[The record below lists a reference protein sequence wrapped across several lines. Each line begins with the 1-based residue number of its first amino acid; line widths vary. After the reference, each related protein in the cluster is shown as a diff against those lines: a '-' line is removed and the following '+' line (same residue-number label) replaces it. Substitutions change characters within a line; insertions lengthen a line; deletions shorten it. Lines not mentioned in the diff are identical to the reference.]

1 VALAAAAYF
10 FALNTNQLL
19 VERLFRAWSLF
30 YDNPIQQR
38 LYFGPIQD
46 AVLRR
51 LGSAPGRVLDLGCG
65 TGELLAKLP
74 ADTFMTGIDL
84 SVAMLQ
90 QGVQKPAL
98 GGRLVAADAHALPL
112 ADQSMDVVT
121 CLISFQYYLDP
132 LTALRE
138 VHRVLKPGGR
148 FFLGAL
154 SSRVLEVS
162 PVDEVLRRVLGGLA
176 RFYRPSE
183 LRGLLSEAGFSAQ
196 KDRPVQLLTRLYE
209 ASV

>member
-1 VALAAAAYF
+1 M
-10 FALNTNQLL
+10 
-19 VERLFRAWSLF
+19 
-30 YDNPIQQR
+30 
-38 LYFGPIQD
+38 
-46 AVLRR
+46 LRR
-51 LGSAPGRVLDLGCG
+51 LEDAPGRVLDLGCG

-112 ADQSMDVVT
+112 ADQSIDVVI

-132 LTALRE
+132 LRALQE

-154 SSRVLEVS
+154 SSQVLEMS
-162 PVDEVLRRVLGGLA
+162 PVDDVLRRVFGGMV

-183 LRGLLSEAGFSAQ
+183 LRGLLAKAGFSAQ
-196 KDRPVQLLTRLYE
+196 KDGPVQILTRLFE